1 MLPVPE
7 LLSPAGDLEKLQYA
21 FRFGADA
28 VYCALPEFG
37 MRSAPQNFTVE
48 QLAEGCV
55 YAHARGKKV
64 YLTMNTLPTNAEA
77 DRLAETVK
85 NAAGAGVDAFIV
97 ADLGVLEA
105 VKKHAPGVDIHFSTQ
120 TGITNYASATAAY
133 HLGAKRVVL
142 AREMSLEDIAIL
154 RDKTP
159 PELEIEAF
167 VHGAMCMSISGR
179 CLISNYLAGRDG
191 NRGQCAQ
198 PCRWKYYLMEET
210 RPGQYFPVGENEN
223 GSYILN
229 ADDLCT
235 APFIDL
241 ICKAGVDSLKIEGRA
256 KTLYYVSSVT
266 AAYRKALDA
275 FLENP
280 AADYD
285 VPDEV
290 VDELD
295 KTSHRHYSP
304 GFYFGPKGA
313 KQHSE
318 NGLGYVRNWEFMGI
332 VDHWENGIAHCI
344 QRGRFFAGDEIEAL
358 MPGKGS
364 MSLRP
369 EWIKNEEGE
378 AVPSTN
384 RAEMRY
390 TIPCEVELPP
400 YTLLRKKSENK

>member
-1 MLPVPE
+1 MENTIHV
-7 LLSPAGDLEKLQYA
+7 LQRAAAKKINA
-21 FRFGADA
+21 FFA
-28 VYCALPEFG
+28 
-37 MRSAPQNFTVE
+37 
-48 QLAEGCV
+48 
-55 YAHARGKKV
+55 
-64 YLTMNTLPTNAEA
+64 A
-77 DRLAETVK
+77 DRRQALLVT
-85 NAAGAGVDAFIV
+85 GARQVGKTTLIRN
-97 ADLGVLEA
+97 LG
-105 VKKHAPGVDIHFSTQ
+105 
-120 TGITNYASATAAY
+120 
-133 HLGAKRVVL
+133 R
-142 AREMSLEDIAIL
+142 
-154 RDKTP
+154 
-159 PELEIEAF
+159 EAF
-167 VHGAMCMSISGR
+167 PHFVEI
-179 CLISNYLAGRDG
+179 N
-191 NRGQCAQ
+191 
-198 PCRWKYYLMEET
+198 
-210 RPGQYFPVGENEN
+210 
-223 GSYILN
+223 
-229 ADDLCT
+229 
-235 APFIDL
+235 
-241 ICKAGVDSLKIEGRA
+241 
-256 KTLYYVSSVT
+256 
-266 AAYRKALDA
+266 

-390 TIPCEVELPP
+390 TIPCEAELPP
-400 YTLLRKKSENK
+400 YTLLRKKSEK

>member
-1 MLPVPE
+1 
-7 LLSPAGDLEKLQYA
+7 
-21 FRFGADA
+21 
-28 VYCALPEFG
+28 
-37 MRSAPQNFTVE
+37 
-48 QLAEGCV
+48 
-55 YAHARGKKV
+55 
-64 YLTMNTLPTNAEA
+64 
-77 DRLAETVK
+77 
-85 NAAGAGVDAFIV
+85 
-97 ADLGVLEA
+97 
-105 VKKHAPGVDIHFSTQ
+105 
-120 TGITNYASATAAY
+120 
-133 HLGAKRVVL
+133 
-142 AREMSLEDIAIL
+142 
-154 RDKTP
+154 
-159 PELEIEAF
+159 
-167 VHGAMCMSISGR
+167 MSISGR

-266 AAYRKALDA
+266 AAYRRALDA

-378 AVPSTN
+378 SVPSTN

-390 TIPCEVELPP
+390 TIPCEAELPP
-400 YTLLRKKSENK
+400 YTLLRKKSEK

>member
-1 MLPVPE
+1 M
-7 LLSPAGDLEKLQYA
+7 LSPAGDLERLKYA
-21 FRFGADA
+21 VMFGADA
-28 VYCALPEFG
+28 VYAGLPEFG
-37 MRSAPQNFTVE
+37 MRTAPKNFTPE
-48 QLAEGCV
+48 QLQEGCV
-55 YAHARGKKV
+55 FAHARGRKV
-64 YLTMNTLPTNAEA
+64 YLTMNTLPTNEEM
-77 DRLAETVK
+77 DRLPEAIR
-85 NAAGAGVDAFIV
+85 AAQQTGVDALIV
-97 ADLGVLEA
+97 ADLGVLAMAKEL
-105 VKKHAPGVDIHFSTQ
+105 APEMPIHFSTQ
-120 TGITNYASATAAY
+120 MGITNYGAATAAY
-133 HLGAKRVVL
+133 RMGASRVVL
-142 AREMSLEDIAIL
+142 ARELSLQDVARI

-167 VHGAMCMSISGR
+167 VHGAMCMSVSGR
-179 CLISNYLAGRDG
+179 CLLSQYLTGRDG

-266 AAYRKALDA
+266 AAYRRALDA

-400 YTLLRKKSENK
+400 YTLLRRKSEK